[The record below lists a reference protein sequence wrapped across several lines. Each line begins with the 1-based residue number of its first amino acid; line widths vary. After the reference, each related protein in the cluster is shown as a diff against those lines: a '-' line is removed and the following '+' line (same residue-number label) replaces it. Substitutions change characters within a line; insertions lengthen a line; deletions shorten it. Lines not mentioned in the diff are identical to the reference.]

1 MIMDLDWKC
10 AITTAI
16 LSVLI
21 YLIIVNLLSKDTNKV
36 GKSMNEQ
43 DVSWYESNEV
53 IMLAS
58 VFLGFI
64 LNGYLFQSC
73 KL

>member
-1 MIMDLDWKC
+1 MMMDLDWKC

-21 YLIIVNLLSKDTNKV
+21 YLIIVNLLSKDANKV
-36 GKSMNEQ
+36 GKSMSEQ
-43 DVSWYESNEV
+43 DVSWYESNEI

-64 LNGYLFQSC
+64 LNGFLFQSC

>member
-1 MIMDLDWKC
+1 MMMDLDWKC

-21 YLIIVNLLSKDTNKV
+21 YLIMINLLSKDANKV
-36 GKSMNEQ
+36 GKSISEP
-43 DVSWYESNEV
+43 DVSWYESNE
-53 IMLAS
+53 ILMLGS
-58 VFLGFI
+58 VFLGFL